1 MSKEEK
7 LVRALLW
14 IIYEQCVYD
23 GKAYAKL
30 MIHGKEAFDAV
41 GLPEVCDVK
50 EIEKMLF
57 VEEVRNA

>member
-1 MSKEEK
+1 MSREEK
-7 LVRALLW
+7 LVKALLW

-30 MIHGKEAFDAV
+30 MIHGKEAFEAV

-57 VEEVRNA
+57 CEGDM